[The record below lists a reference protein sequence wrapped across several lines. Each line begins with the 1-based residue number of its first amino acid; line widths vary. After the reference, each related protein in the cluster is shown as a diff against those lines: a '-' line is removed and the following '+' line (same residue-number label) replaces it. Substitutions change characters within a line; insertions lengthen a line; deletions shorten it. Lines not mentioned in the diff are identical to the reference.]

1 MGSGEGTHSGCSATV
16 RPDETRPILKVEKQ
30 KEDWLLSWAQA
41 SLALCQLLHLFTD
54 RAGQDRRLAT
64 ALVMFAQRNTNIVFL
79 KRDDVFLCQVS
90 YNLIL

>member
-1 MGSGEGTHSGCSATV
+1 M
-16 RPDETRPILKVEKQ
+16 LKVEKQ
-30 KEDWLLSWAQA
+30 KEDWPLPWTQA

-54 RAGQDRRLAT
+54 RAGQDRGLAA